1 MATFCYNIAR
11 DLPIQVNDPD
21 VVMNLVYV
29 DDVVDELVAALNGEE
44 HRTGDY
50 CEVPV
55 MHTITLGGI
64 VELITGFK
72 DMHTDLSVPDL
83 GDAFTKK
90 LYSTYLSYLPEEKF
104 IYPLKMNVDERGS
117 FTEIIRT
124 SDRGQFSVN
133 ISKPGITKGQH
144 WHHTKNE
151 KFVVVSGHGLIQ
163 LRKIGSEEIIEFEV
177 SGDRM
182 EAVEMIPGYTHN
194 IINLSERENLV
205 TVMWCNECFDSRKP
219 DTYFEKV

>member
-1 MATFCYNIAR
+1 M
-11 DLPIQVNDPD
+11 
-21 VVMNLVYV
+21 
-29 DDVVDELVAALNGEE
+29 
-44 HRTGDY
+44 
-50 CEVPV
+50 
-55 MHTITLGGI
+55 
-64 VELITGFK
+64 
-72 DMHTDLSVPDL
+72 
-83 GDAFTKK
+83 
-90 LYSTYLSYLPEEKF
+90 SYLPEEKF